1 MSVTITKEV
10 EKAETLASGLKAHL
24 DEVKKIGITEEDITK
39 LEQTCAILR
48 LKDEETGAL
57 RMELANKVRA
67 NSHFVTQLFYSNAP
81 ICNIATSFGVR
92 KRYLPRA
99 TFFLVSPAKET
110 RSNLV
115 TR

>member
-10 EKAETLASGLKAHL
+10 EKTETLASGLKAHL

-67 NSHFVTQLFYSNAP
+67 NHLQLAELKEQMSKCRM
-81 ICNIATSFGVR
+81 IIR
-92 KRYLPRA
+92 HRYLQPEWIKYGVQDKR
-99 TFFLVSPAKET
+99 
-110 RSNLV
+110 
-115 TR
+115 